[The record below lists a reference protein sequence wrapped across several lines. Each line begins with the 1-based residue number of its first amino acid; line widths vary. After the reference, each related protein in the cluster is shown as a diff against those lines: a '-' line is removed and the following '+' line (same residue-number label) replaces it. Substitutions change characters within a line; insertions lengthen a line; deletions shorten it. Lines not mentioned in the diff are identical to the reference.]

1 MNIVIA
7 NDHTSV
13 GLKNEIIKHLN
24 SKDNIH
30 ITDLGASDN
39 KRSDYPDYAVS
50 ALNNWD
56 NAGYDFAVLICGT
69 GAGMCISANK
79 IKGIRAV
86 VCSEP
91 YTAIMARA
99 HNDANVLCIGSRV
112 VGEELAKLITDSFL
126 KTSFEGGRHLDRVKK
141 IMQIEK

>member
-13 GLKNEIIKHLN
+13 DLKNVIIRHLN
-24 SKDNIH
+24 NTDNIN
-30 ITDLGASDN
+30 ITDLGTSDD
-39 KRSDYPDYAVS
+39 KRSDYPDYAVL
-50 ALNNWD
+50 ALSNWD
-56 NAGYDFAVLICGT
+56 SAGYKFAVLICGT

-91 YTAIMARA
+91 YTAMMSRA
-99 HNDANVLCIGSRV
+99 HNDANVLCMGSRV
-112 VGEELAKLITDSFL
+112 VGLELAKLITDSFL
-126 KTSFEGGRHLDRVKK
+126 ETSFEGGRHLDRVKK